1 MSCFFVVF
9 RPIHFAAI
17 VSTVFVCTI
26 SSVDLQA
33 QTAASDVPSE
43 IAPDPELPAQIDVRN
58 PSLIRLPN
66 SISPSST
73 EDVPA
78 SDGIWRSQGPGP
90 TVGGQ
95 VENIEPDNE
104 VVGAVHTVVAHPTDA
119 DIVWL
124 GATNGGIWRSDN
136 ATAVQPSWRPLTDD
150 QPSLSIGALELDPTD
165 TSNRTLVAG
174 IGRFSSFSRLGG
186 VRTGLLKSTDGGN
199 SWVSLGREDLFDRNL
214 SGVASRGKI
223 VVVTAN
229 AFGRGAFPGVY
240 RSVDGGESFTNLSE
254 IGTIP
259 NGSAF
264 DLVGD
269 SSDPSRLYIGTD
281 NGIYRSTDTGSS
293 WENISSN
300 AMNLLFLNPFFD
312 INNVELAVH
321 FNRETQSHAVYG
333 AIMNDGQLAGIFRSS
348 DYGDSWTA
356 MDIPQ
361 TNEGGSIIGLQP
373 RVKPGG
379 QGGIH
384 FAIVADPV
392 NPDLVYV
399 GGDRQPRESSWPN
412 SIGAFEFSGRL
423 FRGDASVA
431 ATGETPSPQWSHLTH
446 LSNLIEVPLGGT
458 ASSSS
463 PHADSR
469 EMVFDANGDLIE
481 GDDGGIYRRTLPQL
495 NTGDWFSMNGNLQI
509 TEMHDVAYDSV
520 SNIIIGGAQDT
531 GTHEQQV
538 SNGVRYTDI
547 GLADGGDV
555 VVDDTTEP
563 GASIRYYSNQN
574 LGFPRRRRCDVNN
587 VCDDPVFIFPT
598 FDDDSVFAPQ
608 FVTPVELNN
617 IDQRRL
623 IIGGFTGVFESL
635 NQGDNLRKV
644 PSPAYGEEEITFT
657 RSLFYGHPDNA
668 DLIVAAVIDTNI
680 TASDIL
686 IRQSRTE
693 QLQYTES
700 PLPYGQVRDVV
711 VDPDNQSR
719 IYVLADEAVFVTDD
733 SGASWRD
740 ISGNLQIANKREFR
754 TITFVKPGK
763 LSRIVVAGQPGI
775 FFASIEDPDNWSV
788 LGNAIPNAPVWDL
801 DYDLNDD
808 FLVAATLGRGV
819 WSLADVSLENLA
831 PITDCQSDLTIET
844 TPGRC
849 DAEPD
854 FKDSVFDADDDRV
867 KIVRRPSG
875 PLGVGIRDVVW
886 SAKDRHGL
894 RDTCRTR
901 ITVEDNEAP
910 RIRCNVPA
918 SINRNALPATF
929 TMTSS
934 DNCKRSK
941 IALSDL
947 SCGSD
952 SCEASI
958 NNSSIT
964 LTDIGNATAN
974 VRWKVTASDGANVRT
989 RTCQVAV
996 EENQHPV
1003 LTIKSVEVSE
1013 SAGTVNLLVQAQP
1026 APTRAVSLSIATSAS
1041 GATATPGI
1049 DFYGMYRQLSI
1060 PAGQTQIRVPLTVL
1074 NDTKPEGI
1082 ENFFVR
1088 IFNSRNSN
1096 IGRGT
1101 ATVTIIDDDAH

>member
-1 MSCFFVVF
+1 MTRFL
-9 RPIHFAAI
+9 I
-17 VSTVFVCTI
+17 VSIVFVCAI
-26 SSVDLQA
+26 SSVDSRA
-33 QTAASDVPSE
+33 QTSSSDVPSE
-43 IAPDPELPAQIDVRN
+43 VAPDPEIPAQIDVTR
-58 PSLIRLPN
+58 PSPIRLPN
-66 SISPSST
+66 SFSPSST
-73 EDVPA
+73 EDPPA
-78 SDGIWRSQGPGP
+78 SGGVWRSQGPGP

-104 VVGAVHTVVAHPTDA
+104 VVGAVHTLVAHPTNA

-136 ATAVQPSWRPLTDD
+136 ATAVQPTWRPLTDD

-165 TSNRTLVAG
+165 TSNRTLVAA

-186 VRTGLLKSTDGGN
+186 VRTGLLKSTDGGD
-199 SWVSLGREDLFDRNL
+199 SWVSLGSEDLFDRNL
-214 SGVASRGKI
+214 SGVASRGHI

-229 AFGRGAFPGVY
+229 TFGRGAFPGVY
-240 RSVDGGESFTNLSE
+240 RSVDGGRSFTNLSE
-254 IGTIP
+254 NGTIP

-269 SSDPSRLYIGTD
+269 SSDLSRLYIGTE
-281 NGIYRSTDTGSS
+281 NGIYRSSDSGSS
-293 WENISSN
+293 WVNVSSN

-321 FNRETQSHAVYG
+321 FNRETGSHALYG

-348 DYGDSWTA
+348 DFGDSWTE

-373 RVKPGG
+373 RVKPGS

-399 GGDRQPRESSWPN
+399 GGDRQPRELSWPN

-481 GDDGGIYRRTLPQL
+481 GDD
-495 NTGDWFSMNGNLQI
+495 NTGDWFSMNGDLQI
-509 TEMHDVAYDSV
+509 TEMHDVAYDTV

-574 LGFPRRRRCDVNN
+574 LGFPRRRRCDANN

-598 FDDDSVFAPQ
+598 FDDNSVFAPQ

-617 IDQRRL
+617 VDQRRL

-635 NQGDNLRKV
+635 NQGDNLLQV
-644 PSPAYGEEEITFT
+644 PSPAYGADQITFT
-657 RSLFYGHPDNA
+657 RSLFYGHRDNA

-680 TASDIL
+680 SASDIL

-693 QLQYTES
+693 ELRYTEA

-740 ISGNLQIANKREFR
+740 ISGNLQITNKREFR
-754 TITFVKPGK
+754 TITFVQPGK
-763 LSRIVVAGQPGI
+763 LSRIVVAGQSGI
-775 FFASIEDPDNWSV
+775 FFASTEDPDNWST
-788 LGNAIPNAPVWDL
+788 LGNGIPNAPIWDL
-801 DYDLNDD
+801 DYDLSDD

-819 WSLADVSLENLA
+819 WSLADVSAENLA
-831 PITDCQSDLTIET
+831 PITHCKSELTIET

-849 DAEPD
+849 DATPD
-854 FKDSVFDADDDRV
+854 FKDSVFDADGDRL

-875 PLGVGIRDVVW
+875 PLDTGSIRVVW
-886 SAKDRHGL
+886 SAKDSFGL

-901 ITVEDNEAP
+901 ITVEDKEAP
-910 RIRCNVPA
+910 RIQCNVPT
-918 SINRNALPATF
+918 SINRDALPATF
-929 TMTSS
+929 TVTSS
-934 DNCKRSK
+934 DNCKRSD
-941 IALSDL
+941 IALSEL
-947 SCGSD
+947 SCGSE

-958 NNSSIT
+958 NNSSVT
-964 LTDIGNATAN
+964 LTEVGNVPAKL
-974 VRWKVTASDGANVRT
+974 RWKVTASDGSNIRT
-989 RTCQVAV
+989 KTCQVAV
-996 EENQHPV
+996 QDDVHPV
-1003 LTIKSVEVSE
+1003 LTIESLEVSE
-1013 SAGTVNLLVQAQP
+1013 STQSVSLLVRAQP
-1026 APTRAVSLSIATSAS
+1026 APSQDISLSVATSAT
-1041 GATATPGI
+1041 GATATPGV
-1049 DFYGMYRQLSI
+1049 DFYGMYRQLTI
-1060 PAGQTQIRVPLTVL
+1060 PAGQTQIHVPLTVL
-1074 NDTKPEGI
+1074 NDTKPEGN

-1088 IFNSRNSN
+1088 IFNPLNSKISRG
-1096 IGRGT
+1096 I